1 MLRPTAALIAGT
13 AALFLLVGCTPVRP
27 DAVKLSAEIGVRIA
41 SARAAHFALVHS
53 YFEQRRQRVD
63 EFIEREYLPWKV
75 NNVFGARSVNAAF
88 RRECKSQSADC
99 TELLLGL
106 GLRVTQPTERQRIE
120 IQRRLDALEAQLKN
134 KLDAHYSQTALA
146 NARLTTLLDHA
157 SKARIDAGALLRG
170 LSTAGSGLLASDV
183 IEVGEILDTAEQVT
197 DLVTAAPQDFDGAL
211 KPVDALLRRVLPQ
224 ATGVRRA
231 N

>member
-1 MLRPTAALIAGT
+1 MLRPTAALIAL
-13 AALFLLVGCTPVRP
+13 AAALLVGCTPIKP
-27 DAVKLSAEIGVRIA
+27 DTVKLSAEIGVRIA
-41 SARAAHFALVHS
+41 SARAAHFALVDS
-53 YFEQRRQRVD
+53 YFQQRRQRVD
-63 EFIEREYLPWKV
+63 EFIEHEYLPWKV
-75 NNVFGARSVNAAF
+75 RSVFGARSVNAAF
-88 RRECKSQSADC
+88 RQECKSQGADC

-106 GLRVTQPTERQRIE
+106 GLRVTQPAERQRIE

-157 SKARIDAGALLRG
+157 SKARVDTGALLRG
-170 LSTAGSGLLASDV
+170 LAGTGSGLLGSDV
-183 IEVGEILDTAEQVT
+183 IQVSEILDTAEQVT
-197 DLVTAAPQDFDGAL
+197 TLVTAAPETFDGAL
-211 KPVDALLRRVLPQ
+211 KPVDALMRRVLPQ